1 MHVGSFVA
9 ETAIVAFV
17 WSIPAAGG
25 AAWGLSERALDSA
38 ILTCIGAQARREAEP
53 DGFCLRAIVTD
64 LDAVDRTT
72 PMRRAWD
79 MGLGATE
86 TPIWSRSGRR

>member
-38 ILTCIGAQARREAEP
+38 ILTCIGAQARRVDAEG
-53 DGFCLRAIVTD
+53 DH
-64 LDAVDRTT
+64 
-72 PMRRAWD
+72 RRAD
-79 MGLGATE
+79 SNAE
-86 TPIWSRSGRR
+86 RY